1 MPQSLQH
8 RNNNSQLHY
17 IVQAEQESGTGEMT
31 QGLQYSVA
39 RCRDSLNECSVGG
52 KKTRTCAYVY
62 MHVCACAY
70 VRQTLS
76 SHLIDIFFSFPHLQR
91 QLPYLISF
99 NLHRFLYHHFHPCL
113 TLHLLPL
120 HHHIPHHPPHPHHP
134 P

>member
-52 KKTRTCAYVY
+52 KKRVRVRTYTCMCV
-62 MHVCACAY
+62 HVRMY
-70 VRQTLS
+70 GRL
-76 SHLIDIFFSFPHLQR
+76 SHLI
-91 QLPYLISF
+91 
-99 NLHRFLYHHFHPCL
+99 
-113 TLHLLPL
+113 
-120 HHHIPHHPPHPHHP
+120 
-134 P
+134 